1 MKPGGGH
8 GVGTFA
14 AIFTAACSLLALLYY
29 SEKLVENIGWNNT
42 VHVEHESRLSASIF
56 KIVADR
62 GLVRPKTGRGG
73 ELFLNTPTCEALTL
87 KKPDDL
93 LKDVNEQAASAKD
106 RENALRL
113 FCNSPQGEEI
123 RNEIDAWNA
132 TFNLLAIRDNRFQTP
147 TCQLNRKDLSA
158 DIFVPRDCKPNSWKV
173 ERLVRELPSETS
185 IPVPAA
191 WIPGAEPPS
200 REFGMIADP
209 DQRYAFAG
217 DWAMMRPGRVESD
230 SRQQYRLSDEITVPA
245 TGQVTIDIAGRMRAV
260 RISTADDTA
269 TTGSWT
275 FQPDKPET
283 EGVTLG
289 PARVTVF
296 LQCGETTEIET
307 STGQDLD
314 DSYDDGENEGEEQ
327 ECTKEPAY
335 EARTPIAYQVTLKI
349 DRSSGP
355 NAPPTKPT
363 DKKLRIE
370 IDAEPV
376 QTLPVSLRR
385 DRSKPRPDG
394 AKQDKFE
401 VRLTRHI
408 VATCAQDRQRDRS
421 CDLLWKRVPG
431 LLPPEARDFELA
443 LKDEPNAKLIDR
455 KTGVISSQAFEMGL
469 APVIGLGPQDWG
481 SLAYALA
488 HHRKPGNE
496 EKNAAAL
503 ELTIDRRTQ
512 TLAYQTVTAAGKGKG
527 CAAAK
532 PDKKGRGQKS
542 RPAECLQLRPDQT
555 ATLVVLNADQEPG
568 AIRAA
573 ASWPGFPT
581 HLHVWDLEALEAEGL
596 GPAALGW
603 RLVVPDQRPGSTF
616 KAVTGMAAIQL
627 ATGDPGQ
634 ATDGTQSSLTQLLLG
649 KMEFEDQA
657 RFLGLASATW
667 NQNKCTLVVKS
678 PRRPQ
683 DANTIPV
690 PDADRPR
697 WCARNFRI
705 STGSP
710 TPYWQAKPSSMT
722 DCDKDPFQPPKT
734 ASRQPSR
741 EQSQSSREQFGLCE
755 ALMVSSNLFFGG
767 LSEQIFRGST
777 RLPKQPL
784 LLDEMAHR
792 LSFPDQP
799 CLDRSGQPRT
809 DKDGRPMFCGFDL
822 LRGNFGAPAEKLMA
836 HAMRFDL
843 VSNAHASSDRQG
855 LIRAGWGDGAS
866 ATALSVASVY
876 ASLGRGAL
884 VRPSLK
890 VLERNNR
897 GCPKNPEKD
906 ECADLLPDR
915 KADQAFTRLL
925 AGLHAVGAVNG
936 GSAYSALNDLKL
948 GSRLFVK
955 TGTATYRA
963 KNERTGKVSTY
974 FSLWLAG
981 WIEGAKGTPI
991 PERLAFAC
999 NITRGINND
1008 TGGRTCAR
1016 LVHDFLENLNKR
1028 T

>member
-1 MKPGGGH
+1 MKTGGGPR
-8 GVGTFA
+8 VGTFA
-14 AIFTAACSLLALLYY
+14 AIFTVACSLLALLYY
-29 SEKLVENIGWNNT
+29 SERLADNVGWNTT
-42 VHVEHESRLSASIF
+42 VNVEQESRLSASIF
-56 KIVADR
+56 RIVAGRD
-62 GLVRPKTGRGG
+62 LISSKTGRRG
-73 ELFLNTPTCEALTL
+73 ELFLNTPPCEALTL
-87 KKPDDL
+87 KEPDDML
-93 LKDVNEQAASAKD
+93 PGVDKTVASAKD

-132 TFNLLAIRDNRFQTP
+132 TFDLLAVRDNRFQTP
-147 TCQLNRKDLSA
+147 TCQSSRKDLSA
-158 DIFVPRDCKPNSWKV
+158 EIFVPRDCKPNSWRI
-173 ERLVRELPSETS
+173 ERLMQNGPVPND
-185 IPVPAA
+185 PVPAA
-191 WIPGAEPPS
+191 WIPGAEPPYQ
-200 REFGMIADP
+200 EFGMIADP

-217 DWAMMRPGRVESD
+217 DWAMMKPGLVESD
-230 SRQQYRLSDEITVPA
+230 RRQQFRLSDEITVPA
-245 TGQVTIDIAGRMRAV
+245 TGQVTIDIAGRMRAI

-289 PARVTVF
+289 PARVAVF
-296 LQCGETTEIET
+296 LQCGEATEIET

-314 DSYDDGENEGEEQ
+314 DSYDSEDEQEDQ
-327 ECTKEPAY
+327 ECTKEPTY
-335 EARTPIAYQVTLKI
+335 DARTPIAYQITLRI

-363 DKKLRIE
+363 DKRLRIE

-385 DRSKPRPDG
+385 DRSKPRSDG
-394 AKQDKFE
+394 GKQDKFE

-408 VATCAQDRQRDRS
+408 VATCAQDFRRRDRGS

-431 LLPPEARDFELA
+431 LIPPEAREFELA

-455 KTGVISSQAFEMGL
+455 KTGVISNQAFEMGL

-488 HHRKPGNE
+488 HHRKPGA

-512 TLAYQTVTAAGKGKG
+512 NLAYQAVTIAGKGTG
-527 CAAAK
+527 CPAAK
-532 PDKKGRGQKS
+532 PDKKGRGQKN
-542 RPAECLQLRPDQT
+542 RPSNCLQLRPDQT

-568 AIRAA
+568 AIKAA

-581 HLHVWDLEALEAEGL
+581 HLHVWDLEALEAQGL

-634 ATDGTQSSLTQLLLG
+634 ASDGTQNSLSQLLLG
-649 KMEFEDQA
+649 KMEFEEQA
-657 RFLGLASATW
+657 RFLRLASATW
-667 NQNKCTLVVKS
+667 NQNRCAIVDKS
-678 PRRPQ
+678 PKRPQ

-697 WCARNFRI
+697 WCARNFRP
-705 STGSP
+705 SKGSL
-710 TPYWQAKPSSMT
+710 TPYWQAKPPSMT
-722 DCDKDPFQPPKT
+722 DCDKDPFQPPKKE
-734 ASRQPSR
+734 SRQSAK
-741 EQSQSSREQFGLCE
+741 EQFGLCE

-777 RLPKQPL
+777 RLPQQPL
-784 LLDEMAHR
+784 LLDEMAQR

-822 LRGNFGAPAEKLMA
+822 LRGNFGAYAEKLMA

-843 VSNAHASSDRQG
+843 VSNARASSDKQG
-855 LIRAGWGDGAS
+855 LIRTGWGDGAS

-876 ASLGRGAL
+876 ASLGRRAL

-890 VLERNNR
+890 VLERNDR
-897 GCPKNPEKD
+897 GCPKHPEKD

-936 GSAYSALNDLKL
+936 GSAYQALNDLKL

-963 KNERTGKVSTY
+963 RNERTGKVSTY

-981 WIEGAKGTPI
+981 WIEGARDTPI

-1008 TGGRTCAR
+1008 TGGRTCAK